1 MLFCILEKIDILF
14 IFGGTMKFSI
24 KKLIIILALL
34 AITAVGSTAAY
45 ASYMKNKD
53 IIKTELYPIE
63 QEFLI
68 NIKSKNA
75 NKILKT
81 SITLEI
87 TGKKSAELLT
97 ENQSKVSDTIINTL
111 SSKTESELGV
121 EKREELKKDLSKN
134 LNGILKEDI
143 VVDIFFQGFLIN

>member
-1 MLFCILEKIDILF
+1 
-14 IFGGTMKFSI
+14 MKFSI

-53 IIKTELYPIE
+53 IVKTELYPIE

>member
-53 IIKTELYPIE
+53 IVKTELYPIE